1 MFLTFWN
8 ATVEWSNKTVSTVRG
23 VSNNFLRAT
32 LSDTFSVSTSIFF
45 FYVLFG
51 FTISVR
57 RKYKDY
63 IIPYMVGSNF
73 SVFKQVEQKL
83 NWETFFNVT
92 WKQIDSLVSLP
103 STKEALLSLGET
115 KADPQERAA
124 FFNDEGVS
132 SCLASPKV
140 TSRHQPFSR
149 GEFQPLLPDSSFLK
163 RVDVYPDLILLKLN
177 ERWRN
182 IVDQNY
188 LGFFPALPEENVS
201 LEKKV
206 EDGFLVQQE
215 RGTRKKGSGTPPF
228 FNLAENPAD
237 SFRFFARK
245 RIDFPSD
252 RRGRRV
258 DLSTSS
264 KLSFYSSPKMSLRA
278 LINSDREAIEAILEG
293 RMAKEWKGRPFS
305 FSKSYPLFGSERQQ
319 TYQDKRWF
327 HTFSMPLDEIP
338 FKLESE
344 TILYDVLQSSGERKD
359 PFFLLDEKEKIEWET
374 KWSRLKQNYQE
385 ETLQEVLDDFDVDR
399 WEEVSSN
406 NSIEVRS
413 MSGHRCPDTGKR
425 EVKAL
430 FLHRWSQHLLSRVA
444 RKLFYPSQGI
454 ASRSASAKRASFGRR
469 GQDFIQTIQISLPFT
484 FNISL
489 PYTSSPSDPS
499 LPWVEIKYC
508 KLELAGLKR
517 FEAKFRDSVK
527 DILDSEQL
535 ELIPMKKIL
544 YRGPSIVRGEA
555 GVTNDVMSFD
565 PEKSEDIYEW
575 GSDGLGVENPL
586 ANQQQNFFG
595 KKSVLRGEPVTRK
608 IVAVG
613 GRHRESM
620 VQRRQEKSD
629 FLYPTKRE
637 QILKKWFQSPD
648 VKSSSTKDL
657 LSPSDTFDPD
667 SLDDISYALT
677 YEAPEDSFFSI
688 APVDEKLKIN
698 SIQPED
704 WSRMVEAQIDG
715 AVEVRTDLPKF
726 SLQFPTIPSSQP
738 MDRPFLWPLTQ
749 IDYKSLHRSLV
760 EQRNLFD
767 KEQEGP
773 PILFH
778 DAPRSVQ
785 AIQEPSLFSSLLDPT
800 YQQSRSRFQRK
811 RGPKSRSLAL
821 SRSLRDTFG
830 VSLVTEGIASRSSLR
845 ESEKRGVIKVADSRE
860 LWEPITTLSWMV
872 VYKVLFLMW
881 IQQVGKNF
889 YQSYG
894 KEILLYFI
902 NLLAS
907 LGFDAETLIEDL
919 GLGEPPNYLRII
931 PRTMRRF
938 RDLAG
943 IDTTL
948 PTLSEIV
955 WFLRSSGRGKKMP
968 KGFLLVGPPGTG
980 KTFLV
985 QAIAGEAEVP
995 VVIQSATLLIDPE
1008 EKESPL
1014 ERLKNVFDQARK
1026 IAPCI
1031 LFIDEI
1037 DTLGASRE
1045 GVMRNTMGGDRLIES
1060 IINPSQDVEKRW
1072 PQASIGANETF
1083 TEGEER
1089 VSLLAREAKP
1099 LVKRERADWSAHQE
1113 QETVGENKV
1122 PPSDQT
1128 TGLVDK
1134 QRLSLLMQLLVEM
1147 DGLQALQGLVV
1158 IGATN
1163 RPGVLDPAL
1172 LRPGRFE
1179 KVLQLQLP
1187 GAEKRIEIL
1196 QLYGRKIG
1204 VAQNVSWRYL
1214 ASRTVGFSA
1223 ADLSAV
1229 MNQSSIQAIL
1239 QSTIHTIET
1248 IEAGIETIG
1257 RQTTEKGLPAGKGF
1271 LDPFLPIRLAYYQAG
1286 KAVVRRTLLPRA
1298 ANLGSRSR
1306 SERSDSYLA
1315 LWPQPGIDSSCQTL
1329 DRLSL
1334 EAQLIGL
1341 YAGKAGELFAL
1352 SNDLCRNRRRLL
1364 TVRNQAVWDSDLG
1377 TKEIQLATEVA
1388 NSMVNNWYLHSNA
1401 IPLKE
1406 KNRFLPT
1413 QNNEEIEE
1421 PWDRE
1426 FCKRV
1431 AEENEMEGKKG
1442 GERRPGYQSHSLT
1455 AWWQREVTEEL
1466 ELVQPLYSN
1475 WYRLYLPDPIE
1486 SDRNDEWVP
1495 PDENYHATPAH
1506 QTIST
1511 NETKTSLSWNDF
1523 QLLNRDY
1530 LLHGL
1535 LTTCFNEAFA
1545 IIEKRRELVDYFAD
1559 HLIRFHL
1566 LRRDTIESIDSNFL
1580 VEDRVERREEM
1591 KGGRR

>member
-8 ATVEWSNKTVSTVRG
+8 ATIEWSHKTVSTLRG

-73 SVFKQVEQKL
+73 SVFRQVEQKL
-83 NWETFFNVT
+83 SWETFSNIT
-92 WKQIDSLVSLP
+92 SKQIDGLASLS
-103 STKEALLSLGET
+103 
-115 KADPQERAA
+115 
-124 FFNDEGVS
+124 
-132 SCLASPKV
+132 SPKV
-140 TSRHQPFSR
+140 TARHQPFSR
-149 GEFQPLLPDSSFLK
+149 GVFQPLLPDSSFLT
-163 RVDVYPDLILLKLN
+163 RVDFYPDLILLKLN

-188 LGFFPALPEENVS
+188 LGFLPALREENIS
-201 LEKKV
+201 LEQKV
-206 EDGFLVQQE
+206 EDIFLVQQE
-215 RGTRKKGSGTPPF
+215 RGKRKKGSGTPPF
-228 FNLAENPAD
+228 FSLAENSAD

-252 RRGRRV
+252 QRGRRIN
-258 DLSTSS
+258 LSTSS
-264 KLSFYSSPKMSLRA
+264 KLSFHSSPKVTLAYRSARV
-278 LINSDREAIEAILEG
+278 
-293 RMAKEWKGRPFS
+293 AKEWKGRPSS
-305 FSKSYPLFGSERQQ
+305 FSKSYPLFESEQRR
-319 TYQDKRWF
+319 TYQAKGWF
-327 HTFSMPLDEIP
+327 HTLSMPLDEIP

-344 TILYDVLQSSGERKD
+344 TILYDALQPGGERKD
-359 PFFLLDEKEKIEWET
+359 PFFVLDGKEKIEWET
-374 KWSRLKQNYQE
+374 RWSRLKQKYQE
-385 ETLQEVLDDFDVDR
+385 ETLQEVVDEFNVDS
-399 WEEVSSN
+399 WEEVPSD

-413 MSGHRCPDTGKR
+413 MSGHRCPDTERR

-430 FLHRWSQHLLSRVA
+430 FIHRWSQQLLSWR
-444 RKLFYPSQGI
+444 LFHSSQGV
-454 ASRSASAKRASFGRR
+454 ASFAKR

-484 FNISL
+484 FNL
-489 PYTSSPSDPS
+489 PIPHASSPSDPS

-508 KLELAGLKR
+508 KVELPGLKR

-555 GVTNDVMSFD
+555 GVTNDVVSFD
-565 PEKSEDIYEW
+565 QEKSEDIYEW
-575 GSDGLGVENPL
+575 GSDGIGVENPL

-620 VQRRQEKSD
+620 LRRRQERSD

-648 VKSSSTKDL
+648 LKSSSTKDL

-667 SLDDISYALT
+667 SLEDISYALT

-688 APVDEKLKIN
+688 VPVDEKLKIN
-698 SIQPED
+698 SIQSED

-715 AVEVRTDLPKF
+715 AVEVRTHLPKF

-738 MDRPFLWPLTQ
+738 TGRPFLWPLTQ

-760 EQRNLFD
+760 EQRNLFEKVSLPPLREIKGD
-767 KEQEGP
+767 SLIATRERLKTAHPLLSQEIDTEGKEQEVP
-773 PILFH
+773 PIIFH
-778 DAPRSVQ
+778 YAPRSVR
-785 AIQEPSLFSSLLDPT
+785 AIDESSLFSSLLDPT

-811 RGPKSRSLAL
+811 RRPKSRSLAPFTFG
-821 SRSLRDTFG
+821 SRSDTFG
-830 VSLVTEGIASRSSLR
+830 D
-845 ESEKRGVIKVADSRE
+845 GVIKVAHSRE

-872 VYKVLFLMW
+872 VYKFLFLMW

-938 RDLAG
+938 QDLAG

-1045 GVMRNTMGGDRLIES
+1045 GVMRNTMGGDQLIES
-1060 IINPSQDVEKRW
+1060 VIDPSQDVQKRW
-1072 PQASIGANETF
+1072 PRASLRENETF

-1089 VSLLAREAKP
+1089 VG
-1099 LVKRERADWSAHQE
+1099 RADWSAHQE
-1113 QETVGENKV
+1113 QETVGETKV

-1128 TGLVDK
+1128 TGLVEK

-1204 VAQNVSWRYL
+1204 IAQNVSWRYL

-1239 QSTIHTIET
+1239 QCTIHTIET

-1298 ANLGSRSR
+1298 ANLASRN
-1306 SERSDSYLA
+1306 DSYLS

-1352 SNDLCRNRRRLL
+1352 SNDLHLSRRRLL
-1364 TVRNQAVWDSDLG
+1364 AVRNQAVWDSDLG
-1377 TKEIQLATEVA
+1377 AKEIQLATEVA

-1406 KNRFLPT
+1406 KNRFLTT

-1421 PWDRE
+1421 PWERE
-1426 FCKRV
+1426 FYKRI

-1442 GERRPGYQSHSLT
+1442 GEKRPGYQSHSLT
-1455 AWWQREVTEEL
+1455 AWWQRQVTKEL

-1486 SDRNDEWVP
+1486 SDRNDEWIP
-1495 PDENYHATPAH
+1495 PDENYHATPAY

-1523 QLLNRDY
+1523 HLLNRDY

-1545 IIEKRRELVDYFAD
+1545 VIEERRELVDYFAD
-1559 HLIRFHL
+1559 LLIRFHL

-1580 VEDRVERREEM
+1580 VEERVDTSEQVKGERR
-1591 KGGRR
+1591 

>member
-1 MFLTFWN
+1 
-8 ATVEWSNKTVSTVRG
+8 
-23 VSNNFLRAT
+23 
-32 LSDTFSVSTSIFF
+32 
-45 FYVLFG
+45 
-51 FTISVR
+51 
-57 RKYKDY
+57 
-63 IIPYMVGSNF
+63 MVGSNF
-73 SVFKQVEQKL
+73 SVFRQVEQKL
-83 NWETFFNVT
+83 SWETFFNVT
-92 WKQIDSLVSLP
+92 SKQVDGLP
-103 STKEALLSLGET
+103 SLS
-115 KADPQERAA
+115 
-124 FFNDEGVS
+124 
-132 SCLASPKV
+132 SPKV
-140 TSRHQPFSR
+140 TSRHQPLSR
-149 GEFQPLLPDSSFLK
+149 GVFQPLLPDTSFLK
-163 RVDVYPDLILLKLN
+163 RVDFYPDLILLKLN

-182 IVDQNY
+182 VVDQNY
-188 LGFFPALPEENVS
+188 LGFLPAMQEEKIS
-201 LEKKV
+201 LKQKG
-206 EDGFLVQQE
+206 EDSLLVQQE
-215 RGTRKKGSGTPPF
+215 RGKQKKGGGTSSF
-228 FNLAENPAD
+228 FNLVKNPAD

-252 RRGRRV
+252 QRGRRI
-258 DLSTSS
+258 DSSTSS
-264 KLSFYSSPKMSLRA
+264 KLSFHSSPKVTLPSYSPRSA
-278 LINSDREAIEAILEG
+278 RG
-293 RMAKEWKGRPFS
+293 AKEWKGRPSS
-305 FSKSYPLFGSERQQ
+305 FSKSYPLFESEQRG
-319 TYQDKRWF
+319 TYQAKGWF
-327 HTFSMPLDEIP
+327 HTLSMPLDEIP

-344 TILYDVLQSSGERKD
+344 TILYDALQPGGSLRERKA
-359 PFFLLDEKEKIEWET
+359 PFFALDGKDKIDWET
-374 KWSRLKQNYQE
+374 RWSRLKQNYE
-385 ETLQEVLDDFDVDR
+385 EEDLQEVVDELIVEP
-399 WEEVSSN
+399 WEEVPSDT
-406 NSIEVRS
+406 SIEVRS
-413 MSGHRCPDTGKR
+413 MSGHRCPDTERR
-425 EVKAL
+425 EMKAL
-430 FLHRWSQHLLSRVA
+430 FLHRWSQQLLSWRLVHS
-444 RKLFYPSQGI
+444 SQGV
-454 ASRSASAKRASFGRR
+454 ASFPKR

-484 FNISL
+484 FNL
-489 PYTSSPSDPS
+489 PVFYASSPSDPS

-508 KLELAGLKR
+508 KVELPGLKR

-544 YRGPSIVRGEA
+544 YRGPSIVRGET
-555 GVTNDVMSFD
+555 GVTNDVVSLD
-565 PEKSEDIYEW
+565 QEKSEDVYER
-575 GSDGLGVENPL
+575 GSDGIGVENPL

-595 KKSVLRGEPVTRK
+595 KKSVLRGEPVTRR
-608 IVAVG
+608 IVAIG

-620 VQRRQEKSD
+620 LRRRQERSD

-648 VKSSSTKDL
+648 LKSSSTKDL

-667 SLDDISYALT
+667 SLEDISYALT

-688 APVDEKLKIN
+688 VPVDEKLRIN
-698 SIQPED
+698 SIQPEE
-704 WSRMVEAQIDG
+704 WSRMVEADIDG
-715 AVEVRTDLPKF
+715 AVEIRTHLPKF
-726 SLQFPTIPSSQP
+726 SLQFPTIPSSQRTG
-738 MDRPFLWPLTQ
+738 RPFLWPLTQ

-760 EQRNLFD
+760 EQRNLFEGV
-767 KEQEGP
+767 KRSELPPFLAKQEIKGDSLLATRASPKVKRERVKTAHPLLGQEIDSEGNQQEVP

-778 DAPRSVQ
+778 YAPRSVR
-785 AIQEPSLFSSLLDPT
+785 AIDEPSLFSSLLDPT
-800 YQQSRSRFQRK
+800 YQHSRSRFQIK
-811 RGPKSRSLAL
+811 RRPKSRFLAL
-821 SRSLRDTFG
+821 AKRITFGDTFG
-830 VSLVTEGIASRSSLR
+830 DAKRAYGKA
-845 ESEKRGVIKVADSRE
+845 RGVIKVVHSRE
-860 LWEPITTLSWMV
+860 VWEPITTLSWMV
-872 VYKVLFLMW
+872 VYKFLFLMW

-931 PRTMRRF
+931 PKTMRRF
-938 RDLAG
+938 QDLAG

-955 WFLRSSGRGKKMP
+955 WFLRSSGRGKKMS

-1045 GVMRNTMGGDRLIES
+1045 GVMRNTMGGDQLIES
-1060 IINPSQDVEKRW
+1060 VIDPSQDVQKRG
-1072 PQASIGANETF
+1072 PRASLLATRAARENETF
-1083 TEGEER
+1083 IEGEER
-1089 VSLLAREAKP
+1089 FG
-1099 LVKRERADWSAHQE
+1099 RADWSAHQE
-1113 QETVGENKV
+1113 QETMGKTKI
-1122 PPSDQT
+1122 PPSDET
-1128 TGLVDK
+1128 TGLVEK

-1147 DGLQALQGLVV
+1147 DGLHALQGLVV

-1204 VAQNVSWRYL
+1204 IAQNVSWRYL

-1286 KAVVRRTLLPRA
+1286 KAVVRRILLLRA
-1298 ANLGSRSR
+1298 ANLASRN
-1306 SERSDSYLA
+1306 DSYLP
-1315 LWPQPGIDSSCQTL
+1315 LWPQPGIDSSCQVL

-1352 SNDLCRNRRRLL
+1352 SNDLHLSRRRLL
-1364 TVRNQAVWDSDLG
+1364 AVRNQAVWDSDLG
-1377 TKEIQLATEVA
+1377 AEEIQMATEVA
-1388 NSMVNNWYLHSNA
+1388 NSMVTNWYLQSNA

-1406 KNRFLPT
+1406 KNRFLST
-1413 QNNEEIEE
+1413 QNTEEIEE
-1421 PWDRE
+1421 PWERE

-1431 AEENEMEGKKG
+1431 AEENEMEEKRG

-1455 AWWQREVTEEL
+1455 AWWQKEVIKEL
-1466 ELVQPLYSN
+1466 ELVQPLYSK
-1475 WYRLYLPDPIE
+1475 WYRLYLPDPKE
-1486 SDRNDEWVP
+1486 SDRNDEWLP
-1495 PDENYHATPAH
+1495 PDENYHTTLPY
-1506 QTIST
+1506 QTISI
-1511 NETKTSLSWNDF
+1511 NETKTSLSWNEF
-1523 QLLNRDY
+1523 HPLNRDY

-1535 LTTCFNEAFA
+1535 LTTSFNEGFA
-1545 IIEKRRELVDYFAD
+1545 IIEERRELVDYFAD
-1559 HLIRFHL
+1559 LLIRFHL
-1566 LRRDTIESIDSNFL
+1566 LRHDTIESIDSNFL
-1580 VEDRVERREEM
+1580 VEERVDTSEEV

>member
-32 LSDTFSVSTSIFF
+32 LSDTFSISTSIFF

-92 WKQIDSLVSLP
+92 WKQIDGLVSLP
-103 STKEALLSLGET
+103 SVKSALLPLGET
-115 KADPQERAA
+115 KGDPQERAA
-124 FFNDEGVS
+124 SFNDEGVA

-140 TSRHQPFSR
+140 TSPFSK
-149 GEFQPLLPDSSFLK
+149 GEFQPLLPDTSFLK

-188 LGFFPALPEENVS
+188 LGFLPALPEESTS
-201 LEKKV
+201 LEHKV
-206 EDGFLVQQE
+206 EDAFLVLQE
-215 RGTRKKGSGTPPF
+215 RGTGKKGSGTPPF
-228 FNLAENPAD
+228 FNLAESPAD

-252 RRGRRV
+252 QRGRRV

-264 KLSFYSSPKMSLRA
+264 KLSFYSSPKVTLASRVRNELLA
-278 LINSDREAIEAILEG
+278 LQETYGQA
-293 RMAKEWKGRPFS
+293 RMAKEWKGRSSS
-305 FSKSYPLFGSERQQ
+305 FSKSYPLFESERRR
-319 TYQDKRWF
+319 TYQAKGWF
-327 HTFSMPLDEIP
+327 HTLSMPLDEIP

-344 TILYDVLQSSGERKD
+344 TILYDVLQPSGERKD
-359 PFFLLDEKEKIEWET
+359 PFFPLDGKGKIEWET

-385 ETLQEVLDDFDVDR
+385 ETLQEVLDDFDVDP

-413 MSGHRCPDTGKR
+413 MSGHRCPDTERR

-430 FLHRWSQHLLSRVA
+430 FLHRWSQHLLSG
-444 RKLFYPSQGI
+444 KLFHPSQGE
-454 ASRSASAKRASFGRR
+454 AKRASFGRIGSR

-484 FNISL
+484 CNLSL
-489 PYTSSPSDPS
+489 PHTFSPSDPS

-535 ELIPMKKIL
+535 ELIPMKNIL

-565 PEKSEDIYEW
+565 QEKSEDIYEW

-608 IVAVG
+608 IVAIG

-620 VQRRQEKSD
+620 VRRRQERSD

-657 LSPSDTFDPD
+657 PSPSDTFDPD

-738 MDRPFLWPLTQ
+738 TGRPFLWPLTQ

-785 AIQEPSLFSSLLDPT
+785 AIQEPSLFSSFLDPT

-821 SRSLRDTFG
+821 SRSL
-830 VSLVTEGIASRSSLR
+830 LAE
-845 ESEKRGVIKVADSRE
+845 RGVIKVAHSRE

-1060 IINPSQDVEKRW
+1060 VINPSQDVEKRW
-1072 PQASIGANETF
+1072 PQPSIGANETF

-1089 VSLLAREAKP
+1089 VSLLAS
-1099 LVKRERADWSAHQE
+1099 RERADWSAHQE
-1113 QETVGENKV
+1113 QETVGETKI
-1122 PPSDQT
+1122 PPADQT

-1187 GAEKRIEIL
+1187 GAKKRIEIL

-1286 KAVVRRTLLPRA
+1286 KAVVRRTLLPRT

-1306 SERSDSYLA
+1306 SERCETSSDSLRERSDSYLP

-1352 SNDLCRNRRRLL
+1352 SNDLRLNRRRLL
-1364 TVRNQAVWDSDLG
+1364 AVRNQAVWDSDLG
-1377 TKEIQLATEVA
+1377 AKEIQLATEVA

-1406 KNRFLPT
+1406 KNRFLAT

-1455 AWWQREVTEEL
+1455 AWWQREVTKEL

-1511 NETKTSLSWNDF
+1511 NETKTSLSWNEF

-1545 IIEKRRELVDYFAD
+1545 VIEKRRELVDYFAD

-1580 VEDRVERREEM
+1580 VEDRVQGKKEM
-1591 KGGRR
+1591 KGGRS